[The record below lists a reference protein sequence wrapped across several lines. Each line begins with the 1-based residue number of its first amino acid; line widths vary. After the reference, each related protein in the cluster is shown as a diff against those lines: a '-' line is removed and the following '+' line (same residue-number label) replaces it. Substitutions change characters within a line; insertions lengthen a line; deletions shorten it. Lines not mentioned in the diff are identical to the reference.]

1 MAYGQNSDFGIS
13 IGLSTDDVAVANVFD
28 GTVNDILSRKDEE
41 LGIMGTFMSLLGTY
55 ALIEQHNLLER
66 QTDLNERMVD
76 YSERYLELA
85 EDNYTEITLDAYRAQ
100 RSLFDRFAASPFQD
114 FEEEFLEM
122 ATERQEY
129 TPDYALHEGRAVA
142 GVGQQYTLLRQRRAR
157 QRRRYNAGLCCHENL
172 MLDIAQANAVV
183 DAQNRGFRYE
193 DEKKMRLDEWYWQHI
208 SQAMQVV
215 ENMRAN
221 VITGLNGGV
230 ANATGAVSAISGVLS
245 QGISAARGASAAIQD
260 QASFFGTL
268 SNGIFE
274 AIGFGR
280 GRGSVSGNYGPIT
293 TGMVGM
299 RDLMSGG
306 SAMASLSGM
315 NVGGMAS
322 GYAPIQDNLSRALNN
337 AINFGGQ

>member
-1 MAYGQNSDFGIS
+1 MAYGQDSDFGIS
-13 IGLSTDDVAVANVFD
+13 IALSTENVAVAEQFD
-28 GTVNDILSRKDEE
+28 GTVDDILSRKDEE
-41 LGIMGTFMSLLGTY
+41 LGIMGSFMTLLGTY

-66 QTDLNERMVD
+66 QTDMNERMVD
-76 YSERYLELA
+76 YAERYLNLA
-85 EDNYTEITLDAYRAQ
+85 EDNYTDITVDAYQAQ
-100 RSLFDRFAASPFQD
+100 RELFDRFATGPFQG
-114 FEEEFLEM
+114 FEEQFMEM

-129 TPDYALHEGRAVA
+129 APDYALHEGRATA
-142 GVGQQYTLLRQRRAR
+142 GVGQQYSLLRQRRNR
-157 QRRRYNAGLCCHENL
+157 QRRRYNMGACCHENL

-221 VITGLNGGV
+221 VVTGLNGGV

-245 QGISAARGASAAIQD
+245 QGIAATRGASAAIQD
-260 QASFFGTL
+260 QASYFGTL

-274 AIGFGR
+274 SIGFGR

-293 TGMVGM
+293 SGMTSM
-299 RDLMSGG
+299 RSLMTGG
-306 SAMASLSGM
+306 SAMSSLGGM
-315 NVGGMAS
+315 NVGGMAT

-337 AINFGGQ
+337 AINPGA